1 MHLPTTLIIYICAP
15 GNGLRRFNRLTSL
28 EVNVNI
34 RLSITGALAL
44 FAMSA
49 VSDARGQDVRRLEEV
64 VDSLAA
70 KGFTGSVLVAKGDE
84 VLLNKAWGQAN
95 LEWDIPNTPA
105 TRFRIASITKQFTAA
120 AILLLEERGKL
131 SVEDPVQ
138 KYLPDAPASWS
149 TITIFHL
156 LTHTSGL
163 PDYAALPPYRS
174 VGPLTPAEVVAR
186 FRDTPLDF
194 VPGERWNYSNSGYA
208 LLGFLIEQVSGKSYA
223 EFLRENIF
231 MPLKMDDSG
240 YDLSRDVI
248 LRRASGYRQTT
259 AGTVNAP
266 YLDMS
271 LPYAAG
277 GLYSTTGD
285 LLTWTRALFGGRVLS
300 AASLKKMTTPVPQ
313 SPNGYAFGLNVQ
325 SVQGRTVIFHAGG
338 INGFTTTLAYYPDTH
353 VTIAVLSNVADAPDV
368 VAGLGPLVQ

>member
-1 MHLPTTLIIYICAP
+1 LVLL
-15 GNGLRRFNRLTSL
+15 GW
-28 EVNVNI
+28 
-34 RLSITGALAL
+34 
-44 FAMSA
+44 SA
-49 VSDARGQDVRRLEEV
+49 ATDAGGQDVRRLEEV
-64 VDSLAA
+64 VDALAA
-70 KGFTGSVLVAKGDE
+70 QGFMGAVLVARGDE
-84 VLLNKAWGQAN
+84 VLLNKGWGQAN
-95 LEWDIPNTPA
+95 VEWNVPNTPS

-131 SVEDPVQ
+131 SVDDPVR
-138 KYLPDAPASWS
+138 KYLPDAPASWN

-156 LTHTSGL
+156 LTHTSGV
-163 PDYAALPPYRS
+163 PDYSALPPYRS
-174 VGPLTPAEVVAR
+174 VGPLTPTEVVAR
-186 FRDTPLDF
+186 FRDAPLDF

-208 LLGFLIEQVSGKSYA
+208 LLGLLIERVSGRSYA

-231 MPLKMDDSG
+231 MPLNMDDSG

-248 LRRASGYRQTT
+248 LRRASGYRRTP
-259 AGTVNAP
+259 AGIVNAP

-285 LLTWTRALFGGRVLS
+285 LLTWTRALFGGRLLS
-300 AASLKKMTTPVPQ
+300 AASLRKMTTPVPQ
-313 SPNGYAFGLNVQ
+313 SPGGYAFGLNVQ
-325 SVQGRTVIFHAGG
+325 SVGGRTVMFHAGG
-338 INGFTTTLAYYPDTH
+338 INGFTTTLAYYPDSR